1 MSGKTWGEEGNASIP
16 RHTVSLES
24 RSKCR
29 PQVGIPISMDEPRR
43 NGWMTPTLRSPSPS
57 GDHNPITPGE
67 QRPRSREGGIC
78 SPAMSASQIQGE
90 MSSYVDPTFVNQP
103 PNLSRHLA
111 SGWTSRFQHLL
122 HPSTWWLTSPW
133 SATLFSSLSCCVNTK
148 TLRLA
153 SFQAAGRLYSAA
165 EGYKLDIQW
174 PARWPKFWWL
184 TWLYI
189 SLYIYLLTWKL
200 RCLGPGHFW
209 DPFQLSYF
217 SNWNPTRTLCLAL
230 LGSG

>member
-1 MSGKTWGEEGNASIP
+1 
-16 RHTVSLES
+16 
-24 RSKCR
+24 
-29 PQVGIPISMDEPRR
+29 
-43 NGWMTPTLRSPSPS
+43 
-57 GDHNPITPGE
+57 
-67 QRPRSREGGIC
+67 
-78 SPAMSASQIQGE
+78 

-111 SGWTSRFQHLL
+111 SGWASRFQHLL

-133 SATLFSSLSCCVNTK
+133 SATLSSSLSCCVNTK

-217 SNWNPTRTLCLAL
+217 SNWNPTQNPVLGVAGEWLKIKRDFSLLANWGKKTTWVGTYFPICVNVNSRICGPAVGDKGKPSAMGGMRAGPWGKPFSRGPGQETAPVPDPVLVLMKFTFPQTLRA
-230 LGSG
+230 